1 MYFGVWAAALGA
13 VCGVLADMNFVNP
26 PSHKTGQGAL
36 SLNSVY
42 SQQTVVTIQW
52 TGNTAGII
60 STIVLWQVNLT
71 ALGEVEAGDPQPT
84 LGELEYITS

>member
-1 MYFGVWAAALGA
+1 MYFGVWAAALWA
-13 VCGVLADMNFVNP
+13 FCGVLADMNFVNP
-26 PSHKTGQGAL
+26 PSHRTGQGAL

-42 SQQTVVTIQW
+42 SQQTVLTIQW
-52 TGNTAGII
+52 TGAKEGMI

-71 ALGEVEAGDPQPT
+71 ALGEVKAGDPQPT